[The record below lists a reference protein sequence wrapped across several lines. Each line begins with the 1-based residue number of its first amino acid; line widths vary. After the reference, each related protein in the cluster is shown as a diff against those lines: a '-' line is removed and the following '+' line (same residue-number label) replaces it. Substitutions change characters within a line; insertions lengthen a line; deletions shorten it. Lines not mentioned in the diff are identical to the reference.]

1 MLLISEALHQGSGQT
16 SIIPPTLPTNSG
28 AAASGTV
35 KKQGVRS
42 REFQPE
48 EWVAIGLAR
57 ECIAAT
63 YEHAALQAQARSHR
77 QNPTSV
83 IDPNFKAHCSIWVPA
98 AFEFMVVTC
107 RTIAP
112 DSISLL
118 KCGMYHAMWTQSPLA
133 MQPGIPLIRYSSG
146 KL

>member
-63 YEHAALQAQARSHR
+63 YEHAALQAQMQKNFNHIMTALARRANPSWFDEYHR
-77 QNPTSV
+77 GNSSV
-83 IDPNFKAHCSIWVPA
+83 A
-98 AFEFMVVTC
+98 ALAKLPEHRSTRYFG
-107 RTIAP
+107 
-112 DSISLL
+112 
-118 KCGMYHAMWTQSPLA
+118 CGMDNAPWSPRCETE
-133 MQPGIPLIRYSSG
+133 ISS
-146 KL
+146 